1 MLSSESPGQPRPQE
15 RERKN
20 EAREMLDWIRGTA
33 YIAWK
38 DIRVYYLKAPNLTYG
53 LMMPV
58 ALYLAFSVTGQL
70 NPETLISGLVSLVIL
85 FGTMSIEAVAVVM
98 EKQTR
103 TIERLM
109 AAPLP
114 PVALVLGKTLAG
126 AFLGPILGAFVLILL
141 TLYEG
146 TSVANPILVFAAIL
160 VSSFTFSALGVLVS
174 SYARWTPEA
183 QMYSNFLRF
192 PMAFLAGTFMPLE
205 ALPDSLRLVS
215 RLLPLTYSIEALKEA
230 IGYASITSI
239 YLADMLVLIS
249 VSAFFIYLSTLVLV
263 RSFDQ

>member
-1 MLSSESPGQPRPQE
+1 LVF
-15 RERKN
+15 N
-20 EAREMLDWIRGTA
+20 WLRGA
-33 YIAWK
+33 SYIAWK

-53 LMMPV
+53 LIMPV
-58 ALYLAFSVTGQL
+58 SLYLAFSVTGQL

-114 PVALVLGKTLAG
+114 PVALVLGKALAG
-126 AFLGPILGAFVLILL
+126 AFLGPILGAFVLIPL
-141 TLYEG
+141 TFFEG
-146 TSVANPILVFAAIL
+146 TSISNPILVLLAIL
-160 VSSFTFSALGVLVS
+160 ISGFTFSALGVLVS

-192 PMAFLAGTFMPLE
+192 PMAFLAGTFVPVEM
-205 ALPDSLRLVS
+205 LPNSLRLLA
-215 RLLPLTYSIEALKEA
+215 RFLPLTYSIEAMKEA
-230 IGYASITSI
+230 MSYSYLTGVYLMDIIVLTLTSTV
-239 YLADMLVLIS
+239 LVL
-249 VSAFFIYLSTLVLV
+249 LSTKLLR

>member
-1 MLSSESPGQPRPQE
+1 MLEW
-15 RERKN
+15 
-20 EAREMLDWIRGTA
+20 LRGMV

-58 ALYLAFSVTGQL
+58 ALYLAFSVTGQMS
-70 NPETLISGLVSLVIL
+70 PQTLISGLVSLVIL

-114 PVALVLGKTLAG
+114 PVALVLGKTMAG
-126 AFLGPILGAFVLILL
+126 AFLGPILGMFVLVPL
-141 TLYEG
+141 TLYG
-146 TSVANPILVFAAIL
+146 GASIASPILVLVAIL
-160 VSSFTFSALGVLVS
+160 VSSFMFSALGVFVS

-192 PMAFLAGTFMPLE
+192 PMAFLAGTFIPIESM
-205 ALPDSLRLVS
+205 PDSLRIVS
-215 RLLPLTYSIEALKEA
+215 RFLPLTYSIEALSEA
-230 IGYASITSI
+230 MNNASLTHV
-239 YLADMLVLIS
+239 YLVDIFILIS
-249 VSAFFIYLSTLVLV
+249 VSAIIVYLSTLVLI
-263 RSFDQ
+263 RRFDQ

>member
-1 MLSSESPGQPRPQE
+1 MFEWL
-15 RERKN
+15 
-20 EAREMLDWIRGTA
+20 RGTA

-58 ALYLAFSVTGQL
+58 ALYLAFSVTGQM
-70 NPETLISGLVSLVIL
+70 NPQTLISGLVSLVIL

-114 PVALVLGKTLAG
+114 PMALVLGKTLAG
-126 AFLGPILGAFVLILL
+126 AFLGPILSIFVLVPL

-146 TSVANPILVFAAIL
+146 ASIAHPILVLAAIL

-183 QMYSNFLRF
+183 QMYSNLLRF

-205 ALPDSLRLVS
+205 SMPDSLRIVS
-215 RLLPLTYSIEALKEA
+215 RALPLTYSIEALREA
-230 IGYASITSI
+230 MNIVSLTQV
-239 YLADMLVLIS
+239 YLVDMIVLIIE
-249 VSAFFIYLSTLVLV
+249 SAILVYLSTLVLI
-263 RSFDQ
+263 RSFDQSN